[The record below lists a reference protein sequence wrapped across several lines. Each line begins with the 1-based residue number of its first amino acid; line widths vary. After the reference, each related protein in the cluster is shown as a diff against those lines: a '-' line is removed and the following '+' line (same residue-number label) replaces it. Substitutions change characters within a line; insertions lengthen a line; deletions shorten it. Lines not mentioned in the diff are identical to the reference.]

1 MTMGRSVATE
11 TPEQVFEALLI
22 QHLDEQRR
30 RWRDLDLEGA
40 LYVQGQDW
48 TARYRKATERAVR
61 RRSDG

>member
-1 MTMGRSVATE
+1 MGRSVATE

-48 TARYRKATERAVR
+48 TARYRKATERALR
-61 RRSDG
+61 GQSE

>member
-1 MTMGRSVATE
+1 MTVGQSEATE

-30 RWRDLDLEGA
+30 RWRDLDLVGA

-48 TARYRKATERAVR
+48 TARYRKATERALR
-61 RRSDG
+61 GQSE